1 MLGRGCGGFDGH
13 QNPPMREENSGAKG
27 KRESAQRQLEEEKK
41 ADKSLECVKVQAVD
55 ADVCGITI

>member
-1 MLGRGCGGFDGH
+1 
-13 QNPPMREENSGAKG
+13 MREESSGAKE

-55 ADVCGITI
+55 ADVCGITM